1 MLAARVLINALVLGC
16 LYACIAIGF
25 SLVWGV
31 LNVINLIHGSF
42 IVLGAYLAWGLYQ
55 SLHISPWYALLIAA
69 PLSLCSA
76 ISFSASYSIGLL
88 LRRFLLTLTL
98 TFGLDLI
105 LNNAMIYFFRPI
117 IRKLTLTPPM
127 GSISLFGVVVPVD
140 RLIAT
145 ASALALTGILYLIL
159 RRLRVGRAIV
169 AVRLDRD
176 AATLMV
182 SVNSIYAIAFG
193 LGAALAGC
201 AGVLMALIF
210 PISPLT
216 STAYLGKAFV
226 VCVLGGLG
234 SVSGALAGG
243 ILLALIEGIGSTLI
257 GPAHATTLSFVLLII
272 FLIVRPQGCSAGRA
286 SNDQMNLLLLVLI
299 ACIAALPLF
308 RRCLRV

>member
-1 MLAARVLINALVLGC
+1 MLAAQVLINALVLGC

-55 SLHISPWYALLIAA
+55 SLHISPWYALLVAA
-69 PLSLCSA
+69 PVFFVFGYLIQRLILNRVITA
-76 ISFSASYSIGLL
+76 PVLV
-88 LRRFLLTLTL
+88 TLTL

-105 LNNAMIYFFRPI
+105 LNNAMIYFFKADY
-117 IRKLTLTPPM
+117 RKLTLTPPM
-127 GSISLFGVVVPVD
+127 GSVSLFDVVVPID

-145 ASALALTGILYLIL
+145 ASALALTGVLYLIL

-176 AATLMV
+176 AATLMGV
-182 SVNSIYAIAFG
+182 DVNSIYAIAFG

-272 FLIVRPQGCSAGRA
+272 FLIVRPQGLLGRKG
-286 SNDQMNLLLLVLI
+286 
-299 ACIAALPLF
+299 F
-308 RRCLRV
+308 E

>member
-1 MLAARVLINALVLGC
+1 MLAAQVLINALVLGC

-55 SLHISPWYALLIAA
+55 SLGISPWYAVGIAA
-69 PLSLCSA
+69 PV
-76 ISFSASYSIGLL
+76 FFGLGYIIQRL
-88 LRRFLLTLTL
+88 ILNRVMAAPVLVTLTL

-105 LNNAMIYFFRPI
+105 LNNAMIYYFKADY
-117 IRKLTLTPPM
+117 RKLTLTPPM
-127 GSISLFGVVVPVD
+127 GSVSLFDVVVPID

-145 ASALALTGILYLIL
+145 ASALVLTGVLYLIL
-159 RRLRVGRAIV
+159 RRLRVGRAII

-176 AATLMV
+176 AAKLMGVDV
-182 SVNSIYAIAFG
+182 SSIYAIAFG

-243 ILLALIEGIGSTLI
+243 VLLALIEGVGSALI
-257 GPAHATTLSFVLLII
+257 GPAHATTLSFALLII
-272 FLIVRPQGCSAGRA
+272 FLIARPQGLLGRKG
-286 SNDQMNLLLLVLI
+286 
-299 ACIAALPLF
+299 F
-308 RRCLRV
+308 E

>member
-1 MLAARVLINALVLGC
+1 MLAAQILINALVLGC

-42 IVLGAYLAWGLYQ
+42 IVLGAYLAWGLYN
-55 SLHISPWYALLIAA
+55 SLHISPWYALIVAA
-69 PLSLCSA
+69 PLFFAFGYLIQRIILNRVITA
-76 ISFSASYSIGLL
+76 PVLV
-88 LRRFLLTLTL
+88 TLTL

-105 LNNAMIYFFRPI
+105 LNNAMIYFFKADY
-117 IRKLTLTPPM
+117 RKLVLTPPM
-127 GSISLFGVVVPVD
+127 GSVSLFGIVVPVD

-145 ASALALTGILYLIL
+145 AAALVLTGILYLIL

-176 AATLMV
+176 AAKLMGV
-182 SVNSIYAIAFG
+182 DVNAIYATAFG

-216 STAYLGKAFV
+216 SSAYLGKAFV

-243 ILLALIEGIGSTLI
+243 ILLALIEGVGSAFF
-257 GPAHATTLSFVLLII
+257 GPAHATTLSFALLIV
-272 FLIVRPQGCSAGRA
+272 FLIVRPQGLLGRKG
-286 SNDQMNLLLLVLI
+286 
-299 ACIAALPLF
+299 F
-308 RRCLRV
+308 E

>member
-1 MLAARVLINALVLGC
+1 MQAIQILINALVLGS

-42 IVLGAYLAWGLYQ
+42 IVLGGYLAFMLYQ
-55 SLHISPWYALLIAA
+55 SLHLSPWYAIFIAA
-69 PLSLCSA
+69 PLFFAFGYVIQRLILNRVITA
-76 ISFSASYSIGLL
+76 PVLV
-88 LRRFLLTLTL
+88 TLTL

-105 LNNAMIYFFRPI
+105 LNNAMIYFFTADY
-117 IRKLTLTPPM
+117 RKLILTPPL
-127 GSISLFGVVVPVD
+127 GSLAFGGVVVPVD

-145 ASALALTGILYLIL
+145 ATALALTGLLYLLL
-159 RRLRVGRAIV
+159 RRSKVGRAIV

-176 AATLMV
+176 AAVLMGV
-182 SVNSIYAIAFG
+182 HVPSIYAVAFG

-216 STAYLGKAFV
+216 SSTFLGKAFV

-243 ILLALIEGIGSTLI
+243 LLLALVESVGATYL
-257 GPAHATTLSFVLLII
+257 GPAHATTLSFLLLII
-272 FLIVRPQGCSAGRA
+272 FLVLRPQGLLGRKG
-286 SNDQMNLLLLVLI
+286 
-299 ACIAALPLF
+299 F
-308 RRCLRV
+308 E

>member
-1 MLAARVLINALVLGC
+1 MLAAQVLINALVLGC

-69 PLSLCSA
+69 PLFFVLGYLVQRLILNRVITA
-76 ISFSASYSIGLL
+76 PVLV
-88 LRRFLLTLTL
+88 TLTL

-105 LNNAMIYFFRPI
+105 LNNAMIYFFKADY
-117 IRKLTLTPPM
+117 RKLTLTPPM
-127 GSISLFGVVVPVD
+127 GSISLFDVVVPVD

-145 ASALALTGILYLIL
+145 VSALALTGVLYLIL

-176 AATLMV
+176 AATLMGV
-182 SVNSIYAIAFG
+182 DVNSIYAIAFG

-272 FLIVRPQGCSAGRA
+272 FLIVRPQGLLGRKG
-286 SNDQMNLLLLVLI
+286 
-299 ACIAALPLF
+299 F
-308 RRCLRV
+308 E

>member
-1 MLAARVLINALVLGC
+1 MQAIQILINALVLGS

-42 IVLGAYLAWGLYQ
+42 IVLGGYLAFMLYQ
-55 SLHISPWYALLIAA
+55 SLYLSPWYAIFVAA
-69 PLSLCSA
+69 PLFFAFGYVIQRLILNRVITA
-76 ISFSASYSIGLL
+76 PVLV
-88 LRRFLLTLTL
+88 TLTL

-105 LNNAMIYFFRPI
+105 LNNAMIYFFTADY
-117 IRKLTLTPPM
+117 RKLILSPPL
-127 GSISLFGVVVPVD
+127 GSLAFGGVVVPVD

-145 ASALALTGILYLIL
+145 ATALALTGLLYLLL
-159 RRLRVGRAIV
+159 RRSKVGRAIV

-176 AATLMV
+176 AAVLMGV
-182 SVNSIYAIAFG
+182 HVPSIYAVAFG

-216 STAYLGKAFV
+216 SSTFLGKAFV

-243 ILLALIEGIGSTLI
+243 LLLALVESVGATYL
-257 GPAHATTLSFVLLII
+257 GPAHATTLSFLLLIV
-272 FLIVRPQGCSAGRA
+272 FLILRPQGLLGRKG
-286 SNDQMNLLLLVLI
+286 
-299 ACIAALPLF
+299 F
-308 RRCLRV
+308 E

>member
-1 MLAARVLINALVLGC
+1 MQAIQILINALVLGS

-42 IVLGAYLAWGLYQ
+42 IVLGGYLAFMLYQ
-55 SLHISPWYALLIAA
+55 SLHLSPWYAIFIAA
-69 PLSLCSA
+69 PLFFAFGYVIQRLILNRVITA
-76 ISFSASYSIGLL
+76 PVLV
-88 LRRFLLTLTL
+88 TLTL

-105 LNNAMIYFFRPI
+105 LNNAMIYFFTADY
-117 IRKLTLTPPM
+117 RKLILSPPL
-127 GSISLFGVVVPVD
+127 GSLAFGGVVVPVD

-145 ASALALTGILYLIL
+145 ATALALTGLLYLLL
-159 RRLRVGRAIV
+159 RRSKVGRAIV

-176 AATLMV
+176 AAVLMGV
-182 SVNSIYAIAFG
+182 HVPSIYAVAFG

-216 STAYLGKAFV
+216 SSTFLGKAFV

-243 ILLALIEGIGSTLI
+243 LLLALVESVGATYL
-257 GPAHATTLSFVLLII
+257 GPAHATTLSFLLLII
-272 FLIVRPQGCSAGRA
+272 FLVLRPQGLLGRKG
-286 SNDQMNLLLLVLI
+286 
-299 ACIAALPLF
+299 F
-308 RRCLRV
+308 E

>member
-1 MLAARVLINALVLGC
+1 MLAAQILINALVLGC

-42 IVLGAYLAWGLYQ
+42 IVLGAYLAWGLYN
-55 SLHISPWYALLIAA
+55 SLHLSPWYSLIVAA
-69 PLSLCSA
+69 PAFFA
-76 ISFSASYSIGLL
+76 IGYMLQRVILNRVITAPVLV
-88 LRRFLLTLTL
+88 TLTL

-105 LNNAMIYFFRPI
+105 LNNAMIYFFKADY
-117 IRKLTLTPPM
+117 RKLVLTPPM
-127 GSISLFGVVVPVD
+127 GSVSIFDVVVPVD

-145 ASALALTGILYLIL
+145 AAALALTGILYLIL

-176 AATLMV
+176 AARLMGV
-182 SVNSIYAIAFG
+182 DVNSIYAIAFG

-216 STAYLGKAFV
+216 SSAYLGKAFV

-243 ILLALIEGIGSTLI
+243 ILLALIEGIGSTVM
-257 GPAHATTLSFVLLII
+257 GPAHATTLSFALLIV
-272 FLIVRPQGCSAGRA
+272 FLIVRPQGLLGRKG
-286 SNDQMNLLLLVLI
+286 
-299 ACIAALPLF
+299 F
-308 RRCLRV
+308 E

>member
-1 MLAARVLINALVLGC
+1 MWVAQVLINALVLGC
-16 LYACIAIGF
+16 LYAYIAIGF

-55 SLHISPWYALLIAA
+55 ALAIPPWYVLVIAA
-69 PLSLCSA
+69 PLFFILG
-76 ISFSASYSIGLL
+76 YLLQWLL
-88 LRRFLLTLTL
+88 LNRVITAPVLVTLTL

-105 LNNAMIYFFRPI
+105 LNNAMIYYFKADY
-117 IRKLTLTPPM
+117 RKLTLSPPM
-127 GSISLFGVVVPVD
+127 GSISLFDVVVPVD
-140 RLIAT
+140 RLVAT
-145 ASALALTGILYLIL
+145 GFALALTGVLYLIL

-176 AATLMV
+176 AAVLMGV
-182 SVNSIYAIAFG
+182 DVKSIYAIAFG

-216 STAYLGKAFV
+216 SSTFLGKAFV

-243 ILLALIEGIGSTLI
+243 LLLALVESIGSTFL
-257 GPAHATTLSFVLLII
+257 GPSHATTLSFALLIV
-272 FLIVRPQGCSAGRA
+272 FLIARPQGLLGRKG
-286 SNDQMNLLLLVLI
+286 
-299 ACIAALPLF
+299 F
-308 RRCLRV
+308 E

>member
-1 MLAARVLINALVLGC
+1 MWVAQVLINALVLGC

-31 LNVINLIHGSF
+31 LNIINLIHGSF
-42 IVLGAYLAWGLYQ
+42 IVLGSYLAFGLYQ
-55 SLHISPWYALLIAA
+55 SMSISPWYALIVAA
-69 PLSLCSA
+69 PLFFVLG
-76 ISFSASYSIGLL
+76 YLLQLL
-88 LRRFLLTLTL
+88 LLNRVIDAPVLVTLTL

-105 LNNAMIYFFRPI
+105 LNNAMIYFFKADY
-117 IRKLTLTPPM
+117 RKLTLNPPM
-127 GSISLFGVVVPVD
+127 GSVSLFNVVVPVD

-145 ASALALTGILYLIL
+145 AAALLLTGALYLLL

-176 AATLMV
+176 AAVLMG
-182 SVNSIYAIAFG
+182 VNVKSIYAIAFG

-201 AGVLMALIF
+201 AGVLMALIY

-216 STAYLGKAFV
+216 SSTFLGKAFV

-243 ILLALIEGIGSTLI
+243 LLLALVEGVGTTFL
-257 GPAHATTLSFVLLII
+257 GPEYATTLSFVLLII
-272 FLIVRPQGCSAGRA
+272 FLIVRPQGLLGRKG
-286 SNDQMNLLLLVLI
+286 
-299 ACIAALPLF
+299 F
-308 RRCLRV
+308 E

>member
-1 MLAARVLINALVLGC
+1 MLVAQVLINALVLGC

-42 IVLGAYLAWGLYQ
+42 IVLGSYLAWGLYQ
-55 SLHISPWYALLIAA
+55 APGISPWYVLLVAA
-69 PLSLCSA
+69 SL
-76 ISFSASYSIGLL
+76 FFVLGYLLQRLL
-88 LRRFLLTLTL
+88 LNRVIHAPVLVTLTL

-105 LNNAMIYFFRPI
+105 LNNAMIYFFKADY
-117 IRKLTLTPPM
+117 RKLTLSPAM
-127 GSISLFGVVVPVD
+127 GSVSLFDVVVPVD
-140 RLIAT
+140 RLLAT
-145 ASALALTGILYLIL
+145 AFALALTGVLYLVL

-176 AATLMV
+176 AAVLMGV
-182 SVNSIYAIAFG
+182 DVKSIYAIAFG

-216 STAYLGKAFV
+216 SSTFLGKAFV

-243 ILLALIEGIGSTLI
+243 LLLALVEGIGSASI
-257 GPAHATTLSFVLLII
+257 GPSHATTLSFALLIL
-272 FLIVRPQGCSAGRA
+272 FLIVRPQGLLGRKG
-286 SNDQMNLLLLVLI
+286 
-299 ACIAALPLF
+299 F
-308 RRCLRV
+308 E

>member
-1 MLAARVLINALVLGC
+1 MLAAQVLINALVLGC

-42 IVLGAYLAWGLYQ
+42 IVLGAYLAWSLYQ
-55 SLHISPWYALLIAA
+55 SLHILPSYSLVVAA
-69 PLSLCSA
+69 PLFFVLGYVIQRLILNRVITA
-76 ISFSASYSIGLL
+76 PVLV
-88 LRRFLLTLTL
+88 TLTL

-105 LNNAMIYFFRPI
+105 LNNAMIYYFKADY
-117 IRKLTLTPPM
+117 RKLTLTPPL
-127 GSISLFGVVVPVD
+127 GSISLFDVVVPVD
-140 RLIAT
+140 RLVAT
-145 ASALALTGILYLIL
+145 AAALALTGILYLIL
-159 RRLRVGRAIV
+159 RRSRIGRAIV

-176 AATLMV
+176 AAVLMGV
-182 SVNSIYAIAFG
+182 DVHSIYAIAFG
-193 LGAALAGC
+193 LGTALAGC

-243 ILLALIEGIGSTLI
+243 ILLALIEGIGSILV
-257 GPAHATTLSFVLLII
+257 GPAHATTLSFVLLIV
-272 FLIVRPQGCSAGRA
+272 FLIVRPQGLLGRKG
-286 SNDQMNLLLLVLI
+286 
-299 ACIAALPLF
+299 F
-308 RRCLRV
+308 E

>member
-1 MLAARVLINALVLGC
+1 MLAAQVLINALVLGC
-16 LYACIAIGF
+16 LYACLAIGF

-42 IVLGAYLAWGLYQ
+42 IVLGAYVAWGAYQ
-55 SLHISPWYALLIAA
+55 WAGITPWFALLIAA
-69 PLSLCSA
+69 PLFFAFGYLLQR
-76 ISFSASYSIGLL
+76 LL
-88 LRRFLLTLTL
+88 LNRVIGAPVLVTLTL

-105 LNNAMIYFFRPI
+105 LNNAMIYFFKADY
-117 IRKLTLTPPM
+117 RKLTLSPPT
-127 GSISLFGVVVPVD
+127 GSISLFDVIVPVD

-145 ASALALTGILYLIL
+145 AAALGLTGLLYLLL
-159 RRLRVGRAIV
+159 RRSKVGRAIV

-176 AATLMV
+176 AAVLMG
-182 SVNSIYAIAFG
+182 VNVRSIYAIAFG

-243 ILLALIEGIGSTLI
+243 LLLALVEGVGAVYL

-272 FLIVRPQGCSAGRA
+272 FLIVRPQGLLGRKG
-286 SNDQMNLLLLVLI
+286 
-299 ACIAALPLF
+299 F
-308 RRCLRV
+308 E

>member
-1 MLAARVLINALVLGC
+1 
-16 LYACIAIGF
+16 
-25 SLVWGV
+25 

-55 SLHISPWYALLIAA
+55 SLAIPPWYALAVAA
-69 PLSLCSA
+69 PLFFILG
-76 ISFSASYSIGLL
+76 YLLQRLL
-88 LRRFLLTLTL
+88 LNRVITAPVLVTLTL

-105 LNNAMIYFFRPI
+105 LNNAMIYYFKADY
-117 IRKLTLTPPM
+117 RKLTLNPPI
-127 GSISLFGVVVPVD
+127 GSVSLFDVVVPVD

-145 ASALALTGILYLIL
+145 AAALALTGVLYLVL

-176 AATLMV
+176 AAVLMGV
-182 SVNSIYAIAFG
+182 DVKSIYAIAFG

-216 STAYLGKAFV
+216 SSTFLGKAFV

-243 ILLALIEGIGSTLI
+243 LLLALVEGVGSATI
-257 GPAHATTLSFVLLII
+257 GPSHATTLSFALLIA
-272 FLIVRPQGCSAGRA
+272 FLIARPQGLLGRKG
-286 SNDQMNLLLLVLI
+286 
-299 ACIAALPLF
+299 F
-308 RRCLRV
+308 E